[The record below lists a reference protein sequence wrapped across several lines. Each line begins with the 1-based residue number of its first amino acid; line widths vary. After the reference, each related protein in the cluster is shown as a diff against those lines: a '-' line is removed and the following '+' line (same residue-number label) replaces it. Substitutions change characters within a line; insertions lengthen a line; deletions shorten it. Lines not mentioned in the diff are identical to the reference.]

1 MLIFPMK
8 QMGLNPNQFL
18 AASVLP
24 LCFSPSAHASFD
36 KSSSSTLPSLDT
48 SNFTTSRCLFL
59 FPMTTGD
66 KLPSDKQKLKNR
78 LCFLLEVP
86 SFSIWS
92 HNALQILPP
101 SLVSARTHSKCSL
114 FCCFW
119 PNLPSPQHFTPSAA
133 CLYLIIASSLQQSQ
147 ALDRLYKQKTPKKPL
162 VSCLPSLEPTPTFV
176 RVGSSSRNVRRA
188 FHCYSFSRLP

>member
-78 LCFLLEVP
+78 LCFPLEVP
-86 SFSIWS
+86 SCFPSEVTTPCRYCLLPWS
-92 HNALQILPP
+92 LPGHTANVLSFVVFDQTSP
-101 SLVSARTHSKCSL
+101 PLNISL
-114 FCCFW
+114 
-119 PNLPSPQHFTPSAA
+119 PQLLA
-133 CLYLIIASSLQQSQ
+133 C
-147 ALDRLYKQKTPKKPL
+147 T
-162 VSCLPSLEPTPTFV
+162 
-176 RVGSSSRNVRRA
+176 
-188 FHCYSFSRLP
+188 